1 MKTKTTFL
9 FVLCFLA
16 FIACSKK
23 TESDSKEIAEDQNEE
38 NLDKDLQRDS
48 EFAVSAAD
56 GGLLE
61 VKLGELALINASA
74 PEIKAFGQ
82 SMVDDHSKAN
92 SELATLAAQ
101 KQISIPPT
109 LSEKNQTQ
117 YDDLSKIKGSEF
129 DKAYAKFMVED
140 HKEDIEAFK
149 KEAEKGTDAELKAW
163 AADKVPTLEHHL
175 MMAEAAEKAVNP

>member
-1 MKTKTTFL
+1 
-9 FVLCFLA
+9 
-16 FIACSKK
+16 
-23 TESDSKEIAEDQNEE
+23 
-38 NLDKDLQRDS
+38 
-48 EFAVSAAD
+48 
-56 GGLLE
+56 
-61 VKLGELALINASA
+61 
-74 PEIKAFGQ
+74 
-82 SMVDDHSKAN
+82 MVDDHSKAN

-109 LSEKNQTQ
+109 LSEKKQTK

-149 KEAEKGTDAELKAW
+149 KEAEKGIDAELKAW
-163 AADKVPTLEHHL
+163 AAEKVPTLEHHL